1 MKNCRVCHDFFF
13 WNHGYCVKSFE
24 IFSIQYLEFKNPLKS
39 ISHEINLV
47 NIFHVNVY
55 QILKFKCVCACV
67 DVKIRLKV
75 PSKYFLNLIFISSC
89 HAFASWLHECLHTCK
104 VRVRD
109 KKEFLVWMYEYRCH
123 WCKIISFPWRI
134 SYHPVLHFM
143 LIHM

>member
-1 MKNCRVCHDFFF
+1 MFIK
-13 WNHGYCVKSFE
+13 
-24 IFSIQYLEFKNPLKS
+24 YLNS
-39 ISHEINLV
+39 N
-47 NIFHVNVY
+47 
-55 QILKFKCVCACV
+55 VCACV

-134 SYHPVLHFM
+134 SSRFTFYVNSHVEKICCCSTTHSNYAGRIQKFSICYWCWYVFHNLCVL
-143 LIHM
+143 

>member
-1 MKNCRVCHDFFF
+1 MR
-13 WNHGYCVKSFE
+13 S
-24 IFSIQYLEFKNPLKS
+24 
-39 ISHEINLV
+39 
-47 NIFHVNVY
+47 HVNVY

-134 SYHPVLHFM
+134 SSRFTFYVNSHVEKICCCSTTHSNYAGRIQKFSICYWCWYVFHNLCVL
-143 LIHM
+143 